1 MSEPKKA
8 SQNTQALHLFQAHG
22 RLINKQLM
30 ILMGLSGKEGMKV
43 AARAAHSLSLTGLV
57 IKNKPGDHTISEN
70 GKAWKGPVKSPKVI
84 EFRKAAELRKQAL
97 LEEVN

>member
-1 MSEPKKA
+1 MTEP
-8 SQNTQALHLFQAHG
+8 SQNTQALHHFQERG

-30 ILMGLSGKEGMKV
+30 DLLGLSGTAGMKV
-43 AARAAHSLSLTGLV
+43 AARAAHSLSLAGLV
-57 IKNKPGDHTISEN
+57 TKNKPGDHTITEK
-70 GKAWKGPVKSPKVI
+70 GKAWDGPVKSPKVA